1 MSTRLIK
8 GRKSVRLARIENQN
22 NRQVTFSKRRNSV
35 FKKANELATMTGA
48 EVGIIVCPQGSK
60 PYSFGHPNVNETIN
74 KYVGEERPPSPSSP
88 GIDDKYVQ
96 MFRKA
101 NSRELNTRLNSLQ
114 DQLDFELNLKS
125 KLKQMNKS
133 VESQQE
139 WFKGPIEKM
148 NYSEASMLKKGLEDL
163 LLKVKNYGTE
173 RGYGYE
179 NGKWKAE

>member
-1 MSTRLIK
+1 MSTRRIK
-8 GRKSVRLARIENQN
+8 VRKSVHLAKIENQN
-22 NRQVTFSKRRNSV
+22 NQQVTFSKSRNGV
-35 FKKANELATMTGA
+35 FKKANELVVMTFA
-48 EVGIIVCPQGSK
+48 EVGIVVCPQGSK

-88 GIDDKYVQ
+88 GIDD
-96 MFRKA
+96 
-101 NSRELNTRLNSLQ
+101 N
-114 DQLDFELNLKS
+114 
-125 KLKQMNKS
+125 KLKQMNKK

-148 NYSEASMLKKGLEDL
+148 NYIEASMLKEGLEDL

-173 RGYGYE
+173 RGHGYE

>member
-1 MSTRLIK
+1 MSTRWTK
-8 GRKSVRLARIENQN
+8 VRKSVHLAKIENQN
-22 NRQVTFSKRRNSV
+22 NRQVTFSKRRNGV
-35 FKKANELATMTGA
+35 FKKANELDVMTD
-48 EVGIIVCPQGSK
+48 SK
-60 PYSFGHPNVNETIN
+60 PYSFGHPNVNEAIK

-96 MFRKA
+96 MFRKV

-114 DQLDFELNLKS
+114 DQLNFALNLKS
-125 KLKQMNKS
+125 KLKQMNKK

-148 NYSEASMLKKGLEDL
+148 NYTEASMLKEGLEDL

-179 NGKWKAE
+179 NGKRKAE

>member
-1 MSTRLIK
+1 MV
-8 GRKSVRLARIENQN
+8 RKSIRLAKIENQN
-22 NRQVTFSKRRNSV
+22 NRLVTFLKRRNGV
-35 FKKANELATMTGA
+35 FKKENELVVMTGA
-48 EVGIIVCPQGSK
+48 EVGTIVCPQGSK

-101 NSRELNTRLNSLQ
+101 NSRELNTRFNSRQ
-114 DQLDFELNLKS
+114 DQLVFVLNLKI
-125 KLKQMNKS
+125 KLKQMNKK
-133 VESQQE
+133 VEIHQE
-139 WFKGPIEKM
+139 WFKGPIEKI
-148 NYSEASMLKKGLEDL
+148 NYTEASILKEGLEDL

>member
-8 GRKSVRLARIENQN
+8 GRKNIHLAKIENQN
-22 NRQVTFSKRRNSV
+22 NRQVTFSKRRNGV
-35 FKKANELATMTGA
+35 FKKANELAVMSGA

-60 PYSFGHPNVNETIN
+60 PYSFGHPNVNDTIN
-74 KYVGEERPPSPSSP
+74 KYIGEERSPSPSSP
-88 GIDDKYVQ
+88 GIDDKYVL

-101 NSRELNTRLNSLQ
+101 NSKELNTGLNSLQ
-114 DQLDFELNLKS
+114 DQLDFALKLKS
-125 KLKQMNKS
+125 KLKQMNKN
-133 VESQQE
+133 VKSQQE

-148 NYSEASMLKKGLEDL
+148 NYTEASMLKEGLEDL

>member
-173 RGYGYE
+173 RGYGYA

>member
-8 GRKSVRLARIENQN
+8 GRRSVRLAKIENQN
-22 NRQVTFSKRRNSV
+22 NRQMTFSKCRNCV
-35 FKKANELATMTGA
+35 FKKANELSVMTGA
-48 EVGIIVCPQGSK
+48 EVGIIVCQQGSN
-60 PYSFGHPNVNETIN
+60 PYSFCHPDVNEAIN

-88 GIDDKYVQ
+88 AINDKYVQ
-96 MFRKA
+96 KFRKA
-101 NSRELNTRLNSLQ
+101 NSRELNTRLNCLQ

-125 KLKQMNKS
+125 KFMEMNKNA
-133 VESQQE
+133 ESQQE

-148 NYSEASMLKKGLEDL
+148 NYTEASMLKEGLEDL

-173 RGYGYE
+173 RGYGYK

>member
-1 MSTRLIK
+1 MTTRLIK
-8 GRKSVRLARIENQN
+8 GHKSVRLAKIENQN
-22 NRQVTFSKRRNSV
+22 YEQVTFSKCRNGV
-35 FKKANELATMTGA
+35 FKKANELAVVTGA
-48 EVGIIVCPQGSK
+48 EVGIIMCPQGSK

-74 KYVGEERPPSPSSP
+74 KYVGKERPPSPSSP

-101 NSRELNTRLNSLQ
+101 NSRELKTRLNSLQ
-114 DQLDFELNLKS
+114 DLLDSALKLKS
-125 KLKQMNKS
+125 KLKQMNKN

-148 NYSEASMLKKGLEDL
+148 NYTEASMLKEGLEDL
-163 LLKVKNYGTE
+163 LLKVKNNGTE
-173 RGYGYE
+173 RYGYE

>member
-1 MSTRLIK
+1 MSTRRIK
-8 GRKSVRLARIENQN
+8 VRKSVRLAKIENQN
-22 NRQVTFSKRRNSV
+22 NRQVTFSKCRNGV
-35 FKKANELATMTGA
+35 FKKANELVVMTGA

-74 KYVGEERPPSPSSP
+74 KYVGEERPSSPS
-88 GIDDKYVQ
+88 GTDD
-96 MFRKA
+96 
-101 NSRELNTRLNSLQ
+101 N
-114 DQLDFELNLKS
+114 
-125 KLKQMNKS
+125 KLKQMNKN

-148 NYSEASMLKKGLEDL
+148 NYTEASMLKEGLEDL
-163 LLKVKNYGTE
+163 LLKLKNYGTE

>member
-1 MSTRLIK
+1 MSTRRIK
-8 GRKSVRLARIENQN
+8 VRKSVRLAKIENQN
-22 NRQVTFSKRRNSV
+22 NRQVTFSKCRNGV
-35 FKKANELATMTGA
+35 FKKANELVVMTGA

-74 KYVGEERPPSPSSP
+74 KYVGEERPSSPS
-88 GIDDKYVQ
+88 GIDD
-96 MFRKA
+96 
-101 NSRELNTRLNSLQ
+101 N
-114 DQLDFELNLKS
+114 
-125 KLKQMNKS
+125 KLKQMNKN

-148 NYSEASMLKKGLEDL
+148 NYTEASMLKEGLEDL
-163 LLKVKNYGTE
+163 LLKLKNYGTE

>member
-1 MSTRLIK
+1 MSTTRIK
-8 GRKSVRLARIENQN
+8 VSKSVHLAKIENQN
-22 NRQVTFSKRRNSV
+22 NRQVTFSKRRNGV
-35 FKKANELATMTGA
+35 FKKANELVVMTGA

-74 KYVGEERPPSPSSP
+74 KYVGEERTPSPSD
-88 GIDDKYVQ
+88 IDDKYVQ

-101 NSRELNTRLNSLQ
+101 NSRALNTRLSSLQ
-114 DQLDFELNLKS
+114 DQLDFALKLKS
-125 KLKQMNKS
+125 KLKQMNKN

-148 NYSEASMLKKGLEDL
+148 NYTEASMLNEGLEDL
-163 LLKVKNYGTE
+163 LLKVKNNGTE
-173 RGYGYE
+173 RGYGYK

>member
-1 MSTRLIK
+1 MSTRRIK
-8 GRKSVRLARIENQN
+8 VRKSIRLAKIENQN
-22 NRQVTFSKRRNSV
+22 NRQVTFSKRRNGV
-35 FKKANELATMTGA
+35 FKKANELVVMTGA

-60 PYSFGHPNVNETIN
+60 PYTFGHPNVNETIN

-96 MFRKA
+96 MSRKA
-101 NSRELNTRLNSLQ
+101 NTKELNTRLNSLQ
-114 DQLDFELNLKS
+114 DQLDFALNLKS
-125 KLKQMNKS
+125 KLKQMNKK

-148 NYSEASMLKKGLEDL
+148 HYIEASMLKEGLEDL

-173 RGYGYE
+173 HGYGYE